1 MNPKLVQIEQSV
13 TVRIADMARGIESRG
28 KHVIKLQTGDPD
40 FDTPGIIVEAAYA
53 AMKAGHTHYVASR
66 GLPDLRKAI
75 ADKLSRTNGLNYDP
89 ASEILVTHGGVHAIF
104 VTINAL
110 IKPGDEVLIIDPS
123 WMPYASSTII
133 AGGNPVRI
141 ATDQQGGFQLQIEQI
156 EAHLSESTR
165 LLILN
170 SPCNPTGQVLTAE
183 ELEGIADIVDRHNL
197 YVIADEVY
205 EKLIYDDYKHVS
217 FASLPGMR
225 ERTVT
230 INSFSKTYAMTGWRV
245 GYLAAS
251 RKLVDQILKM
261 SQYSITNVAPFVQK
275 AAIVALTHPEV
286 QAFVDTM
293 RETYDKRRKRALK
306 ELEAI
311 EGIRT
316 VIPQGA
322 FYFMINISRFC
333 RDSTEFA
340 NRFLQKEFV
349 GVVPGV
355 GFGQCAEGF
364 IRITFA
370 AAEEQIMEGITRLR
384 HLLQTEYG
392 Q

>member
-1 MNPKLVQIEQSV
+1 MNPKLVQIQQSV
-13 TVRIADMARGIESRG
+13 TVRIADMAREIECRG
-28 KHVIKLQTGDPD
+28 EHVIKLQTGDPD
-40 FDTPGIIVEAAYA
+40 FDTPDTIVEAAYA
-53 AMKAGHTHYVASR
+53 AMKAGHTHYVASQ
-66 GLPDLRKAI
+66 GLPDLREAI
-75 ADKLSRTNGLNYDP
+75 ADKLSRTNGLNYNP

-110 IKPGDEVLIIDPS
+110 IKPGDEVLIIDPC
-123 WMPYASSTII
+123 WMPYVSSTVI
-133 AGGNPVRI
+133 AGGKPVRI
-141 ATDQQGGFQLQIEQI
+141 ATDPQEGFRVQLEQI
-156 EAHLSESTR
+156 AAHLSKRTR

-183 ELEGIADIVDRHNL
+183 ELEGIADMVDRHNL

-205 EKLIYDDYKHVS
+205 EKIIYDDHKHVS

-251 RKLVDQILKM
+251 WELVDQILKM

-275 AAIVALTHPEV
+275 AAVVALTHPEV
-286 QAFVDTM
+286 QAFVDAM
-293 RETYDKRRKRALK
+293 REVYDRRRKRVIE

-311 EGIRT
+311 EGIRMMM
-316 VIPQGA
+316 PQGA

-333 RDSTEFA
+333 GDSTEFTR
-340 NRFLQKEFV
+340 RFLAKEFV
-349 GVVPGV
+349 GVAPGV

-370 AAEEQIMEGITRLR
+370 VAEEQIMEGIARLR
-384 HLLQTEYG
+384 HMLRNESPH
-392 Q
+392 